1 MNTRKIVLFLH
12 TGYCGMD
19 AYEFWEVVKTATDD
33 ELNAL
38 AWERAKDNAEMY
50 GIYPREEYADTEDY
64 DEDSESY
71 SDGIEVSFQDY
82 NPDKHDGHRIGSDRS
97 WQTY

>member
-1 MNTRKIVLFLH
+1 MRKIVLFLH

-19 AYEFWEVVKTATDD
+19 SYEFWKVAPTATDD
-33 ELNAL
+33 EIYAL
-38 AWERAKDNAEMY
+38 CWERAKENAEMY
-50 GIYPREEYADTEDY
+50 GIYPREEYVDEPDF
-64 DEDSESY
+64 DEDGDQY
-71 SDGIEVSFQDY
+71 SDAIEGSFEDY

>member
-19 AYEFWEVVKTATDD
+19 SYEFWEVSATATDD

-50 GIYPREEYADTEDY
+50 GIYPSEEYLDEPDY

-71 SDGIEVSFQDY
+71 SDGIEGSFEDY
-82 NPDKHDGHRIGSDRS
+82 DPYKHDGHRIGGDTS
-97 WQTY
+97 WQRY

>member
-19 AYEFWEVVKTATDD
+19 AWEFWEVPNTATED
-33 ELNAL
+33 ELSAL

-50 GIYPREEYADTEDY
+50 GLYPREEYSDEPDY
-64 DEDSESY
+64 DENSESY
-71 SDGIEVSFQDY
+71 SDGIEGSFQDY
-82 NPDKHDGHRIGSDRS
+82 DPRKHDDHRVGGDTS
-97 WQTY
+97 WQEY